1 MDKKLA
7 ISAEKRAQIV
17 SLSTMN
23 RRLERKISRQVKIS
37 KTAVQNAI
45 KNFQNE
51 GTFKNSERSG
61 RPRISSSRNEGVIRK
76 VMSQSP
82 MSSARKMQASLC
94 IKIVQLR
101 IFMCSTSFSL
111 CSSTYLEPLIVL
123 LGGKNKV

>member
-1 MDKKLA
+1 
-7 ISAEKRAQIV
+7 
-17 SLSTMN
+17 MN

-45 KNFQNE
+45 KNFQNK

-82 MSSARKMQASLC
+82 MSSAKKYRPEWQKEVSKLVKTQLG
-94 IKIVQLR
+94 VDYLR
-101 IFMCSTSFSL
+101 IMA
-111 CSSTYLEPLIVL
+111 
-123 LGGKNKV
+123 